1 MNTAANRH
9 DSVLAVRLTALETRI
24 DTILPT
30 LATKAD
36 IGEVKADI
44 GEVKADIGEVKASI
58 GEVKA
63 SIGEIKA
70 ALGAAIGDAK
80 AAIAETKSAI
90 ITWMTA
96 SLFALTAIFLSS
108 LFFVANRL
116 APVVGAIQ
124 TAAVPTPPPA
134 ALLLPASPQ
143 TPVGK

>member
-44 GEVKADIGEVKASI
+44 GEV
-58 GEVKA
+58 
-63 SIGEIKA
+63 KA

>member
-1 MNTAANRH
+1 MNTGANRH

-36 IGEVKADI
+36 IGRVE
-44 GEVKADIGEVKASI
+44 ASI

-63 SIGEIKA
+63 
-70 ALGAAIGDAK
+70 ALGVAIGDAK

-116 APVVGAIQ
+116 APVVGASQ
-124 TAAVPTPPPA
+124 TAAVPAAPPA
-134 ALLLPASPQ
+134 TLLLPAGPQ

>member
-9 DSVLAVRLTALETRI
+9 DSVLAVRLTALETTI

-36 IGEVKADI
+36 IGEVKA
-44 GEVKADIGEVKASI
+44 SI
-58 GEVKA
+58 GEV
-63 SIGEIKA
+63 KA

-116 APVVGAIQ
+116 APVAGAIQ
-124 TAAVPTPPPA
+124 TAAVPALPPP

-143 TPVGK
+143 TPAGK

>member
-1 MNTAANRH
+1 MNIAANRH

-44 GEVKADIGEVKASI
+44 
-58 GEVKA
+58 
-63 SIGEIKA
+63 
-70 ALGAAIGDAK
+70 GAAIGDAK

-116 APVVGAIQ
+116 TPVVGAGQ
-124 TAAVPTPPPA
+124 TAAVPAPAPA
-134 ALLLPASPQ
+134 ALLLPPSPQ

>member
-44 GEVKADIGEVKASI
+44 GEV
-58 GEVKA
+58 
-63 SIGEIKA
+63 KA

-116 APVVGAIQ
+116 APAVGATQ
-124 TAAVPTPPPA
+124 TVAVPAPPPA
-134 ALLLPASPQ
+134 ALLLPVSPQ
-143 TPVGK
+143 TPGGK